1 VLILLPLATAWAQ
14 EPLTLSQA
22 LDMTTKLSPDIQL
35 ARLDALEREADALRT
50 RSAYGPQLSAQ
61 LGTAYQQT
69 NLQGIGLAFPGFSNR
84 IGPYRTFDAR
94 PALRQTIL
102 DLSLWSEI
110 KASQARIREARQRAE
125 VVREE
130 AQYAVLQ
137 LYLQVLEAGSRVTAS
152 EARVKTAAAVRD
164 QTADRVQ
171 SGTSAKLDLERAEAE
186 LADEQVRA
194 TQARRERDVLKTLLA
209 RTIGVETEIQALAEP
224 PVRDRIMT
232 AEEAIAQAVQDRPE
246 LKTLSV
252 SREVNREE
260 AESAR
265 RQRWPKL
272 GVSGDFGA
280 LGAGPNQAI
289 GTWAVGASLTVPLW
303 TSGRIESDI
312 RAAGIRAQKID
323 QQVRDVKLRIVQE
336 ARQAHTELEAA
347 REALR
352 SAQKSSASS
361 RETLELTR
369 LRVTAG
375 LATSL
380 DTVVAQGR
388 LAQAE
393 DQEIRTRYQFQLAQA
408 RMARAR
414 GNVRGFLD

>member
-1 VLILLPLATAWAQ
+1 
-14 EPLTLSQA
+14 
-22 LDMTTKLSPDIQL
+22 
-35 ARLDALEREADALRT
+35 
-50 RSAYGPQLSAQ
+50 
-61 LGTAYQQT
+61 
-69 NLQGIGLAFPGFSNR
+69 
-84 IGPYRTFDAR
+84 
-94 PALRQTIL
+94 
-102 DLSLWSEI
+102 
-110 KASQARIREARQRAE
+110 
-125 VVREE
+125 
-130 AQYAVLQ
+130 
-137 LYLQVLEAGSRVTAS
+137 
-152 EARVKTAAAVRD
+152 
-164 QTADRVQ
+164 
-171 SGTSAKLDLERAEAE
+171 
-186 LADEQVRA
+186 VRA